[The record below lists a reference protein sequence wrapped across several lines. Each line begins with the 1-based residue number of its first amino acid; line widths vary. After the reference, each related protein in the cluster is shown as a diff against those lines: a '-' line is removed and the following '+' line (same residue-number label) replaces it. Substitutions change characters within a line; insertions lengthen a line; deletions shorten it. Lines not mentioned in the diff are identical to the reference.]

1 MCIRDR
7 DNGAV
12 EELSLTEMQMDYPDL
27 YEIVKEYTSTMT
39 SEPEEVNTDHT
50 KLTKT
55 YTLTNKLSGAK
66 EAVWHKQWQDGYN
79 LDKNLRPDIY
89 LEIYRKSKDEVT
101 RLDTVSYRWEYLDED
116 IASGN
121 EGGEKLERQ
130 WHWHAVAE
138 GLPKYDNDG
147 YEITYYAAVSYTHPD
162 VYKRQLRG
170 RMTGLSRCQPARM
183 SLTMP
188 DLWCTRQCRAKKQRN
203 IELYLR
209 ENL

>member
-1 MCIRDR
+1 M
-7 DNGAV
+7 
-12 EELSLTEMQMDYPDL
+12 
-27 YEIVKEYTSTMT
+27 
-39 SEPEEVNTDHT
+39 NTDHT

-147 YEITYYAAVSYTHPD
+147 YEITYYAVEKTSVDAAAFDYEATEYGIGHARGTGDTPVASPTDAEKCYVSLAE
-162 VYKRQLRG
+162 VMNRLRWY
-170 RMTGLSRCQPARM
+170 P
-183 SLTMP
+183 
-188 DLWCTRQCRAKKQRN
+188 
-203 IELYLR
+203 YLR
-209 ENL
+209 RVKREFTH